1 MNVSSMV
8 RVALAVA
15 VLLSSAQSAFAQGKT
30 RLLWLGQ
37 ASWRIESP
45 GGKVIV
51 IDPWLTQGPKAPAQY
66 KDLSA
71 LGKVDLLLV
80 THAHVDHIGDAPAIA
95 KLYNTVLYGPADM
108 VTPLIFLGMIPANL
122 GHRFNKSGS
131 VTPLPGIKVTA
142 VKAEH
147 SSLLVWNNPAT
158 GKNEAH
164 PAGEAMGYIIQME
177 NGFKLWH
184 MGDTGL
190 FPDMQF
196 IAEHYQP
203 DLVLMPI
210 GGNFTMD
217 PLDAAYAARTWVKP
231 KNVIPMHYGAN
242 PLTNGKPEDFANA
255 MKGSSSG
262 VVQDLAATRA
272 EDALGLQEG
281 GRRRKHGTQ
290 DGERDDGRAGEE
302 EFHQARLAR
311 LR

>member
-8 RVALAVA
+8 KVALAVA
-15 VLLSSAQSAFAQGKT
+15 ALLSSAQSAFAQGKT

-66 KDLSA
+66 KDLAA

-164 PAGEAMGYIIQME
+164 PAG
-177 NGFKLWH
+177 
-184 MGDTGL
+184 TC
-190 FPDMQF
+190 
-196 IAEHYQP
+196 
-203 DLVLMPI
+203 
-210 GGNFTMD
+210 
-217 PLDAAYAARTWVKP
+217 
-231 KNVIPMHYGAN
+231 
-242 PLTNGKPEDFANA
+242 
-255 MKGSSSG
+255 SSSPS
-262 VVQDLAATRA
+262 T
-272 EDALGLQEG
+272 
-281 GRRRKHGTQ
+281 TNPTSS
-290 DGERDDGRAGEE
+290 
-302 EFHQARLAR
+302 
-311 LR
+311 